1 MTERKDEEQQTDQQ
15 QMQAEPDRQE
25 QATPEE
31 QQDEQQ
37 PPHEEEFIVPDQR
50 LTAARKDAARYRTR
64 AHEAEATATAANER
78 VTELEEKLAGLRRER
93 AIHDAMAAHPLLKA
107 QDFVDFCT
115 ETDPDAITSWAE
127 RFSKRLQQSSNPNAY
142 VNRLMRLDN
151 SAGKPTIA
159 VQNGMTRAVT
169 AAVKRA

>member
-1 MTERKDEEQQTDQQ
+1 MTDQHQ
-15 QMQAEPDRQE
+15 VQAEQAEPDQQKQTMPEQE
-25 QATPEE
+25 QAD
-31 QQDEQQ
+31 QQQAEPQ
-37 PPHEEEFIVPDQR
+37 PPRAEEFIVPDQR
-50 LTAARKDAARYRTR
+50 LVAARKDAARYRTR
-64 AHEAEATATAANER
+64 AHEAETKATAANER
-78 VTELEEKLAGLRRER
+78 VSELQEQLAGLQRER